1 MGYFPLGFLTFYLF
15 LISCIHDAQPDQGT
29 LCDSVNSLFG
39 YVNTNLIYD
48 DLNTD
53 GWTNIHAD
61 RTNLDGLYRVAVCG
75 GGGGC
80 GCGSTC
86 LAHRRHSLLTL
97 IFRSDMRHTW
107 TWASHCLFVN
117 LSLMIWSS
125 RHSRTLRFT
134 SLAQNLQFKASTI
147 PKNTF
152 SFPVKE
158 INHNAVPEIHL
169 DIYYSTEKTFFHM
182 SVTKD

>member
-1 MGYFPLGFLTFYLF
+1 M
-15 LISCIHDAQPDQGT
+15 
-29 LCDSVNSLFG
+29 
-39 YVNTNLIYD
+39 YD
-48 DLNTD
+48 DLGTD
-53 GWTNIHAD
+53 GWINIHAD
-61 RTNLDGLYRVAVCG
+61 GTNLDGLYPVAGCG

-86 LAHRRHSLLTL
+86 FQHIDWHFQLTL

-117 LSLMIWSS
+117 LSLMIWLS
-125 RHSRTLRFT
+125 RHSRILRFT

-158 INHNAVPEIHL
+158 INHNAAFEIYL
-169 DIYYSTEKTFFHM
+169 DINYSNEKKKMFLYVSHPKSRCGTENKN
-182 SVTKD
+182 

>member
-1 MGYFPLGFLTFYLF
+1 
-15 LISCIHDAQPDQGT
+15 
-29 LCDSVNSLFG
+29 
-39 YVNTNLIYD
+39 
-48 DLNTD
+48 
-53 GWTNIHAD
+53 
-61 RTNLDGLYRVAVCG
+61 VAGCG

-86 LAHRRHSLLTL
+86 FQLLDWHYQLTS

-107 TWASHCLFVN
+107 TWASHCLFVK
-117 LSLMIWSS
+117 LSLMIWLS

-134 SLAQNLQFKASTI
+134 SLAQSLQFKASTI

-158 INHNAVPEIHL
+158 TNHNAALEIHL
-169 DIYYSTEKTFFHM
+169 DINCSSEKKCLCQ
-182 SVTKD
+182 SPKQ